1 MVDMARDI
9 PSWLSGILEQLELE
23 HPKLVSVADID
34 DMVSRAEINVP
45 GRVVA
50 SRLKKR
56 GWLLDTPQRGVW
68 EFVPAEMAG
77 AYSSADPLIPLK
89 AFSLAHP
96 TIEYALTS
104 QTAAW
109 AHGLADRLPARIEV
123 SFPIAPKVKVPSE
136 IWQSVYQSNLP
147 LARVKNVFA
156 LAPEAIAVHMAQR
169 PSAVRSWHSVPE
181 WLPDIAYEM
190 DICDILTELDGRPA
204 SVWARTAYLLSGMR
218 PDVADGIA
226 AVFTPKSKIRF
237 GTGGSAK
244 RCDERWMVADMTL
257 PFDPRTMERVR

>member
-1 MVDMARDI
+1 MARDI

-23 HPKLVSVADID
+23 RPELVSVANID
-34 DMVSRAEINVP
+34 DMSAQEGINVP
-45 GRVVA
+45 GRVIA
-50 SRLKKR
+50 SRLKER

-89 AFSLAHP
+89 AFLLVHP
-96 TIEYALTS
+96 TIEYALAS

-123 SFPIAPKVKVPSE
+123 SFPIAPKVKLPSE
-136 IWQSVYQSNLP
+136 IWQSVYRPNLL
-147 LARVKNVFA
+147 LARVKGVSA
-156 LAPEAIAVHMAQR
+156 LAPEAIVVHMAQR
-169 PSAVRSWHSVPE
+169 PSAVRSWSSAPE
-181 WLPDIAYEM
+181 WLPDVAYEI
-190 DICDILTELDGRPA
+190 DVDDILAELHGRPA

-226 AVFTPKSKIRF
+226 AVYTPRSKIRF
-237 GTGGSAK
+237 GASGSTK
-244 RCDERWMVADMTL
+244 RCDERWMVADTTL
-257 PFDPRTMERVR
+257 PFDPRRMERVR